1 MVPVLISEKNWIV
14 EMGVGGDKLV
24 VGCTYTSSSIFVLA
38 FYSNGR

>member
-24 VGCTYTSSSIFVLA
+24 VGCTYTSSSIFV
-38 FYSNGR
+38 